1 MIVLCTLTGGDFM
14 LILFAF
20 AIIFILFILGY
31 FGIDKLEHYFK
42 TLNK

>member
-1 MIVLCTLTGGDFM
+1 M

-20 AIIFILFILGY
+20 TIIFILFILGY
-31 FGIDKLEHYFK
+31 FGIDNLEHYFK

>member
-1 MIVLCTLTGGDFM
+1 M

-20 AIIFILFILGY
+20 TIIFILFILGY
-31 FGIDKLEHYFK
+31 FGSDKLEHYFK

>member
-1 MIVLCTLTGGDFM
+1 MLT
-14 LILFAF
+14 LFAF
-20 AIIFILFILGY
+20 AIIFILFIFGY